1 MEFEL
6 KYNLSEELKYRFVNA
21 FSFSSLEDMKNQYF
35 KIFKEQEKARGYGL
49 NTFVRP
55 VLDNYEILE
64 NENIQLEGDEEE
76 FSLELLSEI
85 QDSIDEIGQETYEGE
100 EEYEAE
106 PVIPTKVIFE
116 EPEIKEEPVKRENP
130 YAEFESLIKG
140 YSKPD
145 ESPKPTEKPVIK
157 PKKQEKFYSSVI
169 DFIKDNPNC
178 SVSEAGKHF
187 SKKEIQKQIKL
198 GKIFLRRG
206 KLSV

>member
-6 KYNLSEELKYRFVNA
+6 KFNLSEELKYRYVNA

-49 NTFVRP
+49 NTFIRP

-64 NENIQLEGDEEE
+64 NENIQLEGEEEE

-85 QDSIDEIGQETYEGE
+85 QDSIDEIGQETYEDE
-100 EEYEAE
+100 KDEYEAE
-106 PVIPTKVIFE
+106 PVIPTKVFSE
-116 EPEIKEEPVKRENP
+116 EPEVKEEPEPVKRENP
-130 YAEFESLIKG
+130 YAEFETLMSG
-140 YSKPD
+140 YSKPT
-145 ESPKPTEKPVIK
+145 ESPKPAERQ
-157 PKKQEKFYSSVI
+157 KKQEKFYSSVI

-198 GKIFLRRG
+198 GKVFLRRG

>member
-6 KYNLSEELKYRFVNA
+6 KFNLSEELKYRYVNA

-49 NTFVRP
+49 NTFIRP

-64 NENIQLEGDEEE
+64 NENIQLEGEEEE
-76 FSLELLSEI
+76 FSLELLNEI
-85 QDSIDEIGQETYEGE
+85 QDSIDEIGQETYED
-100 EEYEAE
+100 EYEAE
-106 PVIPTKVIFE
+106 PVIPTKVFFE
-116 EPEIKEEPVKRENP
+116 EPEVKEEPVKRKNP
-130 YAEFESLIKG
+130 YAEFETLMKG
-140 YSKPD
+140 YSNPM
-145 ESPKPTEKPVIK
+145 ESPKHAER

-178 SVSEAGKHF
+178 SVSEAGKYF

>member
-1 MEFEL
+1 MEFDL

-64 NENIQLEGDEEE
+64 NENIQLEGEEEE

-85 QDSIDEIGQETYEGE
+85 QDSIDEIGQETYEDE
-100 EEYEAE
+100 EDEYEAE
-106 PVIPTKVIFE
+106 PVIPTKVVFE
-116 EPEIKEEPVKRENP
+116 EPEPVKRENP
-130 YAEFESLIKG
+130 YAEFEPLIKG
-140 YSKPD
+140 YSKPV
-145 ESPKPTEKPVIK
+145 ESPKPVEKPVIK

-198 GKIFLRRG
+198 GKVFLRRG

>member
-6 KYNLSEELKYRFVNA
+6 KFNLSEELKYRYVNA

-49 NTFVRP
+49 NTFIRP

-64 NENIQLEGDEEE
+64 NENIQLEGEEEE

-85 QDSIDEIGQETYEGE
+85 QDSIDEIGQETYEDE
-100 EEYEAE
+100 EDEYEAE
-106 PVIPTKVIFE
+106 PVIPTKVFFE
-116 EPEIKEEPVKRENP
+116 EQEVKEEQVKRKNP
-130 YAEFESLIKG
+130 YAEFETLMKG
-140 YSKPD
+140 YSNPM
-145 ESPKPTEKPVIK
+145 ESPKPAER

-198 GKIFLRRG
+198 GKVFLRRG